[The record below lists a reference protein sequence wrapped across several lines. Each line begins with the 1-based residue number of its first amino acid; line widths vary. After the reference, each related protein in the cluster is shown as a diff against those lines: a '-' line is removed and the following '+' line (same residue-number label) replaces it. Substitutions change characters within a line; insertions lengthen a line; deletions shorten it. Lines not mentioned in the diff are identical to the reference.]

1 MNPALTIQFERAVN
15 EYARWQAVPA
25 EDRSDAPAW
34 WWDTTLASVDETAT
48 MPVEWCATLGV
59 ADESTY
65 AEGAEVFRDTLL
77 RQTYMPHSGNFPRKS
92 KAIGAAAIVSKSS

>member
-34 WWDTTLASVDETAT
+34 WWDTALAAVDETEP
-48 MPVEWCATLGV
+48 MPVEWCGTLGV
-59 ADESTY
+59 ADGSTY
-65 AEGAEVFRDTLL
+65 AEGAKVFRSMLL
-77 RQTYMPHSGNFPRKS
+77 RQTYMPHSENFPRKS
-92 KAIGAAAIVSKSS
+92 KAIGAAAIVSKSL